1 MARLGKKLLSAFI
14 ETTEDKKEKNSEE
27 DAGARAAGA
36 GATAGGVP
44 DAGTSAMGA
53 AAASAAG
60 SVGATGIGAAGGGV
74 DAAGAGATGAMSGSA
89 QGTSGGAVDQRFAD
103 YFDKLFSDANIPG
116 PDYYEFSRMIR
127 AMQLIPD
134 EQSRYYA
141 AYAGLQVQGLDK
153 QKLLSTAAEYLRV
166 LTADANQFQTTVE
179 TALQEKVNSRM
190 AEAEEKGRRIQ
201 ALSQEILK
209 LQEEIGAMQREIG
222 ENKEKLTA
230 SSTAYVAESSR
241 RKQEIEADI
250 QKINHYIH

>member
-1 MARLGKKLLSAFI
+1 MARLGKRFLSAFI
-14 ETTEDKKEKNSEE
+14 ETTEDKKVKDS
-27 DAGARAAGA
+27 DGGAQAGGPAAGMGAGA
-36 GATAGGVP
+36 GSVGGSAAGSGVAAGGGSVGGSAAAGGVP
-44 DAGTSAMGA
+44 GSEA
-53 AAASAAG
+53 AWG
-60 SVGATGIGAAGGGV
+60 SGVIGSGAAGGG
-74 DAAGAGATGAMSGSA
+74 AA
-89 QGTSGGAVDQRFAD
+89 DQRFAE

-134 EQSRYYA
+134 EQSRYNA

-153 QKLLSTAAEYLRV
+153 QKLLSTAAEYMRV
-166 LTADANQFQTTVE
+166 LTADASQFQTTVE
-179 TALQEKVNSRM
+179 AALQEKVNSRM
-190 AEAEEKGRRIQ
+190 VEAEEKGRRIQ

-222 ENKEKLTA
+222 ENKDKLTA
-230 SSTAYVAESSR
+230 SCAAYAAESGR

>member
-1 MARLGKKLLSAFI
+1 MARLGKRLLSAFI
-14 ETTEDKKEKNSEE
+14 ETEEESKKQIPEQEIKLKNKD
-27 DAGARAAGA
+27 DATAAGA
-36 GATAGGVP
+36 EAGSF
-44 DAGTSAMGA
+44 TGA
-53 AAASAAG
+53 A
-60 SVGATGIGAAGGGV
+60 
-74 DAAGAGATGAMSGSA
+74 
-89 QGTSGGAVDQRFAD
+89 DQRFAD

-116 PDYYEFSRMIR
+116 PDYYEFSKMIS

-153 QKLLSTAAEYLRV
+153 QKLVSTAGEYLRV
-166 LTADANQFQTTVE
+166 LTADAAQFQRTVE
-179 TALQEKVNSRM
+179 AALQEKVHSRM

-209 LQEEIGAMQREIG
+209 LQEEISGMQREIG

-230 SSTAYVAESSR
+230 SSYAYVTESDR
-241 RKQEIEADI
+241 RKQQIEADI

>member
-1 MARLGKKLLSAFI
+1 MARLGKRLLSAFI
-14 ETTEDKKEKNSEE
+14 ETSEDKKEKNPEE
-27 DAGARAAGA
+27 GAGAQAAGA
-36 GATAGGVP
+36 SAIGAVPASVTGSAG
-44 DAGTSAMGA
+44 AGKPGASAVSV
-53 AAASAAG
+53 AAS
-60 SVGATGIGAAGGGV
+60 
-74 DAAGAGATGAMSGSA
+74 GAGATGMGAGA
-89 QGTSGGAVDQRFAD
+89 AGRDAATGGGGAADQRFAD

-127 AMQLIPD
+127 AMQLIRD

-166 LTADANQFQTTVE
+166 LTVDANQFQTTVE
-179 TALQEKVNSRM
+179 AALQEKVNSRM
-190 AEAEEKGRRIQ
+190 VEAEEKGRRIQ

-222 ENKEKLTA
+222 ENKDKLTA
-230 SSTAYVAESSR
+230 SSAAYVAESGR